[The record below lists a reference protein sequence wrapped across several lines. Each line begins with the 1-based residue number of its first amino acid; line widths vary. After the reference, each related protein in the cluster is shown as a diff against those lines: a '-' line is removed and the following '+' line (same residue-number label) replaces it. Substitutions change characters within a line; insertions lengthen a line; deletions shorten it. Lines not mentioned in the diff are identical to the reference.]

1 MVLKVPLFQS
11 ALVHFRCQDKL
22 LTVFSKIEDRIV
34 HYIPLSVSIT
44 CVHLRIYHLTA
55 QEPGYRYNRDVGLQ
69 IHTVF
74 VYLTLTGSDV
84 TAE

>member
-1 MVLKVPLFQS
+1 M
-11 ALVHFRCQDKL
+11 
-22 LTVFSKIEDRIV
+22 

-55 QEPGYRYNRDVGLQ
+55 QEPGYQYNRDVGLQ
-69 IHTVF
+69 FHTVF
-74 VYLTLTGSDV
+74 LYLTLTGSDV